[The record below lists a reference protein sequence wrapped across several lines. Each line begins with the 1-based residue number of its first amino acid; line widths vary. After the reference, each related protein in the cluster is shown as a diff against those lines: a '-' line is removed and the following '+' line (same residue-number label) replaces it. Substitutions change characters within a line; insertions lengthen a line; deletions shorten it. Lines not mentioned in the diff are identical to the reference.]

1 MLPYVWLRLSL
12 VNRQHNVREAVA
24 FTVAVAVAAS
34 IVAAV
39 LAATVVR
46 SIAQPTADRYTVA
59 AAARSVALSAVMA
72 VASTEGLVDTA
83 DAEFQFAIKLLNRL

>member
-1 MLPYVWLRLSL
+1 M
-12 VNRQHNVREAVA
+12 NRQHNVREAVA
-24 FTVAVAVAAS
+24 FTVAVAAS